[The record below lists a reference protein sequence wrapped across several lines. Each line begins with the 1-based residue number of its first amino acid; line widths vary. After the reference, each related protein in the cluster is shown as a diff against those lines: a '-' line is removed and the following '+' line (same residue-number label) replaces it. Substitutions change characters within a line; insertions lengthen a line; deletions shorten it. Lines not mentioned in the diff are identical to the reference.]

1 MNNKLKWI
9 VITISLTLTIISMF
23 TVTLF
28 SKGIIQYSWIL
39 KVPGRISGGQFIPGM
54 EKLYFKLFLSFL
66 FNTLAILTLS
76 TLFSK
81 FNNKITDEISL
92 VLGITFLFV
101 SLLSFYNIFQL
112 IAFLFSL
119 LLLYF
124 IFSKR

>member
-1 MNNKLKWI
+1 MI
-9 VITISLTLTIISMF
+9 

-54 EKLYFKLFLSFL
+54 EKLYTKLFLSFL

-92 VLGITFLFV
+92 VLGMFFLFV

>member
-1 MNNKLKWI
+1 MNNKLKWL
-9 VITISLTLTIISMF
+9 VISISLTFTIVSMI

-54 EKLYFKLFLSFL
+54 EKLYTKLFLSFL

-92 VLGITFLFV
+92 VLGMFFLFV

>member
-1 MNNKLKWI
+1 MNNKLKWL
-9 VITISLTLTIISMF
+9 VIAISLTFTIVSMI

-39 KVPGRISGGQFIPGM
+39 KVPGRISGGQFIPEM
-54 EKLYFKLFLSFL
+54 EKLYTKLFLSFL
-66 FNTLAILTLS
+66 FNTLALLTLS

-92 VLGITFLFV
+92 VLGMFFLFA

-112 IAFLFSL
+112 IAFLSSL
-119 LLLYF
+119 FLLYF

>member
-1 MNNKLKWI
+1 MNNKLKWL
-9 VITISLTLTIISMF
+9 VISISLTFTIVSMI

-54 EKLYFKLFLSFL
+54 EKLYTKLFLSFL

-92 VLGITFLFV
+92 VLGMFFLFV

-119 LLLYF
+119 FLLYF

>member
-1 MNNKLKWI
+1 MNDKLKWL
-9 VITISLTLTIISMF
+9 VIAISLTFTIVSMI

-54 EKLYFKLFLSFL
+54 EKLYTKLFLSFL

-92 VLGITFLFV
+92 VLGMFFLFV

-119 LLLYF
+119 FLLYF

>member
-1 MNNKLKWI
+1 MNNKLKWL
-9 VITISLTLTIISMF
+9 VISISLTFTIVSMI

-54 EKLYFKLFLSFL
+54 EKLYTKLFLSFL

-92 VLGITFLFV
+92 VLGMFFYLFHYY
-101 SLLSFYNIFQL
+101 LFTIF
-112 IAFLFSL
+112 FN
-119 LLLYF
+119 
-124 IFSKR
+124 